1 MTKLYT
7 KTGDKGQTGLIG
19 GTRVSKADIRLEAYG
34 TVDELNA
41 QIGLLVAEDLT
52 PEHTVFLQ
60 FIQNLLFTVG
70 SNLATDTTK
79 TGYRVASVMKHE
91 YITAIEQEID
101 RLDSQLT
108 PLTNFILPGG
118 SRKSALCHVCRT
130 VSRRA
135 ERRIIEM
142 SNIYE
147 TENKII
153 VFVNRLSDYFFVLS
167 RYMLMED
174 QMQEILWKQPN

>member
-79 TGYRVASVMKHE
+79 TDYRVASVMKDE

-142 SNIYE
+142 SNVYE

-174 QMQEILWKQPN
+174 QMQEILWKQPK

>member
-7 KTGDKGQTGLIG
+7 KTGDKGETGLIG
-19 GTRVSKADIRLEAYG
+19 GTRVSKTDIRLEAYG

-41 QIGLLVAEDLT
+41 QIGLLVAEDVKS
-52 PEHTVFLQ
+52 EHAGFLQ

-70 SNLATDTTK
+70 SNLATDITK
-79 TGYRVASVMKHE
+79 TDYRAASVMKDE
-91 YITAIEQEID
+91 YITAIEEEID
-101 RLDSQLT
+101 RIDAMLP

-142 SNIYE
+142 SYKNE

-153 VFVNRLSDYFFVLS
+153 IFVNRLSDYFFVLS
-167 RYMLMED
+167 RIMLIEE
-174 QMQEILWKQPN
+174 QKQEILWKQPK

>member
-79 TGYRVASVMKHE
+79 TDYRVASVMKDD

>member
-7 KTGDKGQTGLIG
+7 KTGDKGETGLIG
-19 GTRVSKADIRLEAYG
+19 GTRVSKTDIRLEAYG

-41 QIGLLVAEDLT
+41 QIGLLVAEDVKS
-52 PEHTVFLQ
+52 EHAGFLQ

-70 SNLATDTTK
+70 SNLATDITK
-79 TGYRVASVMKHE
+79 TDYRLASVMKDE
-91 YITAIEQEID
+91 YITAIEEEID
-101 RLDSQLT
+101 RIDAMLT
-108 PLTNFILPGG
+108 PLKNFIIPGG
-118 SRKSALCHVCRT
+118 SRKSALCHICRT

-142 SNIYE
+142 SYNNE

-153 VFVNRLSDYFFVLS
+153 IFVNRLSDYFFVLS
-167 RYMLMED
+167 RIMLVEE
-174 QMQEILWKQPN
+174 QKQEILWKQPK